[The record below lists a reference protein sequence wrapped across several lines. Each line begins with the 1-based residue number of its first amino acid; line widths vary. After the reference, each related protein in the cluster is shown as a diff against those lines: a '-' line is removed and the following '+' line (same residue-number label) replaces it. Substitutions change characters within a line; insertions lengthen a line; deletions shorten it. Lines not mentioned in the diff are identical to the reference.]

1 MIPRPYSDTPFD
13 FPEILDLE
21 TNHNSFW
28 VCHLHL
34 FYFFSKTFSK
44 QLYIKIKLLDQSPKT
59 VYNALLRNGMLHKI
73 MLVQTICTSSKSK
86 PSPVAIVCGWMNT
99 DTTSSIEAV
108 TSGKGKKK
116 RKDESPYRIQLC
128 TYVTHTTSI
137 ISRRTMEA
145 KQGETKAFKH
155 ENSWYTERLLSD

>member
-73 MLVQTICTSSKSK
+73 RLVQTIYTSSKSK
-86 PSPVAIVCGWMNT
+86 PSPVAIVCG
-99 DTTSSIEAV
+99 
-108 TSGKGKKK
+108 
-116 RKDESPYRIQLC
+116 
-128 TYVTHTTSI
+128 
-137 ISRRTMEA
+137 
-145 KQGETKAFKH
+145 
-155 ENSWYTERLLSD
+155 

>member
-21 TNHNSFW
+21 TNHNLFW

-86 PSPVAIVCGWMNT
+86 PSPVAIVCG
-99 DTTSSIEAV
+99 
-108 TSGKGKKK
+108 
-116 RKDESPYRIQLC
+116 
-128 TYVTHTTSI
+128 
-137 ISRRTMEA
+137 
-145 KQGETKAFKH
+145 
-155 ENSWYTERLLSD
+155 

>member
-13 FPEILDLE
+13 FPEILDLK

-28 VCHLHL
+28 VCHLYL

-59 VYNALLRNGMLHKI
+59 VYNALLRNRMLHKI
-73 MLVQTICTSSKSK
+73 MLVQTIYTSSKSK
-86 PSPVAIVCGWMNT
+86 HSPVAIVCGWMNT

-116 RKDESPYRIQLC
+116 KERWVTLSHSVMHLC
-128 TYVTHTTSI
+128 NTYNINHI
-137 ISRRTMEA
+137 
-145 KQGETKAFKH
+145 TKNH
-155 ENSWYTERLLSD
+155 GS